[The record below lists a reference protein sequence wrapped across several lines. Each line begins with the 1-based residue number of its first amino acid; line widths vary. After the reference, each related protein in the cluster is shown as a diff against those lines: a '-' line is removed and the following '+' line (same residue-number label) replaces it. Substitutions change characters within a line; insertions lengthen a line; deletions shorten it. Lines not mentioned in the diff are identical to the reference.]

1 MVKIVTDSTADIPP
15 ELAGDITV
23 VPCFVQ
29 FGETSYLDG
38 VDITRE
44 QFYAR
49 LTSDAVLPKTA
60 APSAGIFEET
70 YRRVAAD
77 GDEVISLHV
86 ASTLSGMFNSA
97 RLGAEAAPEAH
108 VTVYDSET
116 VTMSLGWMCMA
127 AARAAWQHQS
137 VAQIIALLNDM
148 KTRAH
153 VFAALDT
160 LDFLRR
166 SGRVSWASAMMG
178 QLLNVK
184 PIVGVYRGVVS
195 LLERVRTRARSV
207 QRLEELVTGL
217 GKLDYLAVL
226 HTTAQEAAQQLA
238 RDLAHLA
245 PPPIPVI
252 EVTPVIGTH
261 VGPNGLGLAAIAQRE
276 P

>member
-1 MVKIVTDSTADIPP
+1 
-15 ELAGDITV
+15 
-23 VPCFVQ
+23 
-29 FGETSYLDG
+29 
-38 VDITRE
+38 
-44 QFYAR
+44 
-49 LTSDAVLPKTA
+49 
-60 APSAGIFEET
+60 
-70 YRRVAAD
+70 VAAD

-127 AARAAWQHQS
+127 AARAACQRQS

>member
-49 LTSDAVLPKTA
+49 LTSDPVLPKTA

-86 ASTLSGMFNSA
+86 ASTLSGMLNSA
-97 RLGAEAAPEAH
+97 RLGAEAVPEAH

-116 VTMSLGWMCMA
+116 VTMSLGWMCVA
-127 AARAAWQHQS
+127 AARAARQSQS
-137 VAQIIALLNDM
+137 VAQIIALLDDM

-195 LLERVRTRARSV
+195 LLERVRTRTRSV

-217 GKLDYLAVL
+217 GKLDSLAVL

-238 RDLAHLA
+238 RNLAHLA

-252 EVTPVIGTH
+252 EITPVIGTH
-261 VGPNGLGLAAIAQRE
+261 VGPNGLGLAAIVKRGA
-276 P
+276 